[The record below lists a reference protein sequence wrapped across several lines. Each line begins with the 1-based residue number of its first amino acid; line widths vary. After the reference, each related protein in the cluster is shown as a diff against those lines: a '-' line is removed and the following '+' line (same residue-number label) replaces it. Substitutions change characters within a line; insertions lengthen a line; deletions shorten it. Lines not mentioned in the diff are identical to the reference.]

1 MTVRDIL
8 FESLKDVDPAVR
20 AILIDVLVLEQ
31 RHIDMQR
38 PRVKAEIREIID
50 QQVRREEASG

>member
-8 FESLKDVDPAVR
+8 FDSLRDIDPTVR
-20 AILIDVLVLEQ
+20 AILTEVILLEQ

-50 QQVRREEASG
+50 RQVRREETT